1 VEESFSSEH
10 SGELFSDTLEHF
22 LDGGGVTEE
31 GNGHLESLGGDVAN
45 GGLYVVGDP
54 FNEVRRVL
62 VLDVQHLLVDFFGGH
77 SSSEESRGGQ
87 VSAVSWVSS
96 AHHVLGIEHLLGEF
110 WDGQGSILLG
120 SSGGQWGESDH
131 EEMETGEGDQVD
143 GQLSKV
149 RVQLTWETEAAGD
162 T

>member
-1 VEESFSSEH
+1 M
-10 SGELFSDTLEHF
+10 SG
-22 LDGGGVTEE
+22 
-31 GNGHLESLGGDVAN
+31 
-45 GGLYVVGDP
+45 
-54 FNEVRRVL
+54 
-62 VLDVQHLLVDFFGGH
+62 
-77 SSSEESRGGQ
+77 
-87 VSAVSWVSS
+87 VSG
-96 AHHVLGIEHLLGEF
+96 AHHVLGIEHLLSEF
-110 WDGQGSILLG
+110 WDGQGSVLLR